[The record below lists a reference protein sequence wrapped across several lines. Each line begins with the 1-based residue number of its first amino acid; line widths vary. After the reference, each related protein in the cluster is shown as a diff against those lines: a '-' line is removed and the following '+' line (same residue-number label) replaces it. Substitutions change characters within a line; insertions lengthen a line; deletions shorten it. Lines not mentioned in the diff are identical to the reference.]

1 MKRFCGIC
9 HKEFIVDKSKGNS
22 GLVCV
27 KCRQLYRVRTLKARA
42 VEYKGGKCQKC
53 GYDKCIE
60 ALEFHHRD
68 PSQKEFTISGSYNI
82 SWNKIQQELDKCD
95 ILCANCHR
103 EEHSKNT
110 VPISEYEKYIIP
122 QRVRNEN
129 AKKKKKQSD
138 VIKQTRKKKYKE
150 ILRKNNINDEVMK
163 HIRLDRR
170 KVKRPTKEQFFKEYN
185 ELKCNKSAMGRKYG
199 VSSKAIEKWI
209 KSYEK
214 YGI

>member
-1 MKRFCGIC
+1 MKRICGIC
-9 HKEFIVDKSKGNS
+9 HKEFVVDKSKGNS

-27 KCRQLYRVRTLKARA
+27 RCRQLYRVRELKSRA
-42 VEYKGGKCQKC
+42 VKYKGGKCQKC

-68 PSQKEFTISGSYNI
+68 PLQKEFAISGSYNV
-82 SWNKIQQELDKCD
+82 SWDKIKHELDKCD

-103 EEHSKNT
+103 EEHSKDI
-110 VPISEYEKYIIP
+110 VPISEYEKYITP

-129 AKKKKKQSD
+129 AKKKKD
-138 VIKQTRKKKYKE
+138 YINAMKQTRKEQNDNILKE
-150 ILRKNNINDEVMK
+150 LNVSNEAAK
-163 HIRLDRR
+163 HVRLDRR
-170 KVKRPTKEQFFKEYN
+170 KVERPCKEDFFREYD
-185 ELKCNKSAMGRKYG
+185 EVDHNKSEMGRRYG
-199 VSSKAIEKWI
+199 VSSKSIEKWI